1 MNLIEHLSKYKLS
14 TAYLC
19 VHEALAAAHTHRMEP
34 ENIAASKLALKT
46 TVKMHF
52 VGL

>member
-19 VHEALAAAHTHRMEP
+19 DHEALAAAHTHRMEP
-34 ENIAASKLALKT
+34 ENIAASKPGMKT
-46 TVKMHF
+46 TVKKHF
-52 VGL
+52 AGL